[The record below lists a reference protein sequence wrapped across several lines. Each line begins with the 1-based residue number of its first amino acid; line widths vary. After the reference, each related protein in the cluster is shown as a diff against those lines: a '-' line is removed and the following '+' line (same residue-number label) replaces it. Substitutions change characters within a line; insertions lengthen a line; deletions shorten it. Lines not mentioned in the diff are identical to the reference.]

1 MLVAFNTYSA
11 EVSVTA
17 IFDQT
22 LGAMVAAPAGTKV
35 APEAEAVVARM
46 AQLAF
51 DVASSAG
58 KGELMRALSTGS
70 SVAFLRVFAELLVS
84 ASGPSTA
91 AMEALRGRL
100 SLAEAVELSG
110 GLWRADEAQAA
121 LGVTRATL
129 QAWRDG
135 GRVLALPQGDGSF
148 AYPVAQF
155 LAPATDLERPRPD
168 PAISEVIR
176 AAGDA
181 LGVHELFLLLAPPQP
196 ALPSA
201 SGEPRTGFEA
211 IRAGDG
217 ALVAALVSHVV
228 TPSDQRAPEE
238 GEEYYD
244 HYAASTTH

>member
-1 MLVAFNTYSA
+1 M
-11 EVSVTA
+11 TA

-35 APEAEAVVARM
+35 APEAESVVARM

-121 LGVTRATL
+121 LGVARATL
-129 QAWRDG
+129 HAWRDG
-135 GRVLALPQGDGSF
+135 GRDARAVRGVRRRRCQGCGAADRRARPG
-148 AYPVAQF
+148 PDAQRRD
-155 LAPATDLERPRPD
+155 ADRPWLSSLHADRLR
-168 PAISEVIR
+168 PAIG
-176 AAGDA
+176 AADR
-181 LGVHELFLLLAPPQP
+181 PP
-196 ALPSA
+196 
-201 SGEPRTGFEA
+201 
-211 IRAGDG
+211 
-217 ALVAALVSHVV
+217 AALS
-228 TPSDQRAPEE
+228 RW
-238 GEEYYD
+238 
-244 HYAASTTH
+244 

>member
-1 MLVAFNTYSA
+1 
-11 EVSVTA
+11 VTA

-22 LGAMVAAPAGTKV
+22 LGAVVAAPAGTKV

-70 SVAFLRVFAELLVS
+70 SVAFLRVFSELLVS
-84 ASGPSTA
+84 ASDPSTA
-91 AMEALRGRL
+91 AIEALRGRL
-100 SLAEAVELSG
+100 SLAESVEQSG

-129 QAWRDG
+129 QTWRDG

-155 LAPATDLERPRPD
+155 LPPATDLERPRPD
-168 PAISEVIR
+168 PAIGDVIR
-176 AAGDA
+176 VAGDT
-181 LGVHELFLLLAPPQP
+181 LGVHELFLLLAAPQP

-201 SGEPRTGFEA
+201 SGAPRTGFEA
-211 IRAGDG
+211 LRAGDG
-217 ALVAALVSHVV
+217 ALVAALVTHVV
-228 TPSDQRAPEE
+228 TPGDQGAPEDSDRP
-238 GEEYYD
+238 YS
-244 HYAASTTH
+244 HYSASAIH